1 MPATAQEKADAMMM
15 KDRCFISC
23 LFSMC
28 VQMELLDKNHLRLL
42 LKRID
47 RYGLVGVLPNHLRQK
62 PLLDISA
69 RRISGTPFV
78 VQLQNYVFPADA
90 QSFYRKTEQS
100 IFRIFAI
107 PQRAAE
113 ISVFSPAAEIP
124 HK

>member
-28 VQMELLDKNHLRLL
+28 VQMELLDEIHLRLL

-47 RYGLVGVLPNHLRQK
+47 RYGLVGVLPNHLMQK

-69 RRISGTPFV
+69 KRITGTPFV
-78 VQLQNYVFPADA
+78 V
-90 QSFYRKTEQS
+90 
-100 IFRIFAI
+100 
-107 PQRAAE
+107 
-113 ISVFSPAAEIP
+113 
-124 HK
+124 